1 MKTKHFR
8 GFRPER
14 RRSFPVFA
22 IPIVVAIFALVMQPV
37 VNYFDASFKELRVN
51 TAAGNGTG
59 PVVSGTQINH
69 TPAKATIRQ
78 PHRGN
83 ADPGYGTDRSPD
95 QRVPAASVSGTPI
108 LPSATK

>member
-1 MKTKHFR
+1 MKTNYFR
-8 GFRPER
+8 GFRPQR

-22 IPIVVAIFALVMQPV
+22 IPIIVAIFALVMQPV

-51 TAAGNGTG
+51 TAAGNGTS
-59 PVVSGTQINH
+59 PVVSGTQISH
-69 TPAKATIRQ
+69 TPAKVTIHQ

-83 ADPGYGTDRSPD
+83 TGPGYGTDRSPD
-95 QRVPAASVSGTPI
+95 QRVPAASVSGAPV